1 MKRNLKSILKKNKT
15 RIYQICFTFF
25 TVIMTTGM
33 PIVNYINFK
42 TLLNSVNCP
51 TCPNLSNNQI
61 NLGGLE
67 ATYDILIYF
76 FIVFGITIS
85 VCAYL
90 IFRFQKYSVR
100 RGILLLAISIMYLI
114 STIASS
120 QLSIIFVEVAKVQI
134 ITDFSG
140 VYILLTIIMTLY
152 IFKNLFDLIDFK
164 INQSYYSTIL
174 RKKRTA
180 PSLQKKFRR
189 KLDKCPKCKYMCRIG
204 WKKCPI
210 CKTKI

>member
-1 MKRNLKSILKKNKT
+1 M
-15 RIYQICFTFF
+15 
-25 TVIMTTGM
+25 
-33 PIVNYINFK
+33 
-42 TLLNSVNCP
+42 
-51 TCPNLSNNQI
+51 
-61 NLGGLE
+61 
-67 ATYDILIYF
+67 
-76 FIVFGITIS
+76 
-85 VCAYL
+85 
-90 IFRFQKYSVR
+90 FRFQKYSVQ

-140 VYILLTIIMTLY
+140 VYILLNIVMSLN
-152 IFKNLFDLIDFK
+152 IFKNLFDLTDFK
-164 INQSYYSTIL
+164 INQSYYTTIL

-180 PSLQKKFRR
+180 PPLQKKFNR
-189 KLDKCPKCKYMCRIG
+189 KLVKCPKCKYICRIG

>member
-1 MKRNLKSILKKNKT
+1 M
-15 RIYQICFTFF
+15 
-25 TVIMTTGM
+25 
-33 PIVNYINFK
+33 
-42 TLLNSVNCP
+42 
-51 TCPNLSNNQI
+51 
-61 NLGGLE
+61 
-67 ATYDILIYF
+67 
-76 FIVFGITIS
+76 
-85 VCAYL
+85 
-90 IFRFQKYSVR
+90 FRYQKYSVS
-100 RGILLLAISIMYLI
+100 RGILLLAVSIMYLI

-120 QLSIIFVEVAKVQI
+120 QLSIIFVEVGKVQI

-140 VYILLTIIMTLY
+140 VYILLIIVMSLY
-152 IFKNLFDLIDFK
+152 IFKNLFDLTDYK

-204 WKKCPI
+204 WKKCPL